1 MSVPENGVVTHYA
14 KATVGVAMVA
24 AVLWGAWTA
33 RQVLILVLVAV
44 VLAVGMD
51 PAVRWSQRRLKMGRG
66 VATAAIMLVTVW
78 FLGLFLALVV
88 PPIVEESSDLI
99 ARVPQY
105 VDEIEESRGWVG
117 DLEEQFE
124 ISARLREMAG
134 DAPALAGS
142 ALSNLFGVVGTVA
155 GGLFNL
161 LTILVLTIYFMAS
174 LPRIEE
180 DLAALFP
187 PEKNQEYRVL
197 MSRATERIGG
207 YVSGNLTISLI
218 AGAASFIGFLIIGL
232 PFPAALAMWI
242 AITDLIPVIGALL
255 GAVLC
260 VLVALTVG
268 VGTAVA
274 TLIFVIVYQQI
285 ENYVIGPKVMN
296 KAVDLSP
303 AAVLVALLVGGA
315 MLGFAGALLALP
327 LAAAAKVVVRDL
339 WLGSHL
345 QPADAEAAA

>member
-1 MSVPENGVVTHYA
+1 
-14 KATVGVAMVA
+14 MVA

-51 PAVRWSQRRLKMGRG
+51 PAVRWSQRRLKMSRG

-78 FLGLFLALVV
+78 FLALFLALVV
-88 PPIVEESSDLI
+88 PPIVEESRDLI
-99 ARVPQY
+99 ARAPRY
-105 VDEIEESRGWVG
+105 VEEIEHSRGWVG
-117 DLEEQFE
+117 ELEEQLE
-124 ISARLREMAG
+124 ISGRLRELAD
-134 DAPALAGS
+134 DAPAIAGS
-142 ALSNLFGVVGTVA
+142 ALSSIFGVVGTVA

-174 LPRIEE
+174 LPRFEE
-180 DLAALFP
+180 DVAALFP
-187 PEKNQEYRVL
+187 PDKKQEYRVL

-218 AGAASFIGFLIIGL
+218 AGVVSFAGFLIIGL

-242 AITDLIPVIGALL
+242 AITDLIPVIGAVL

-268 VGTAVA
+268 IGTAVA
-274 TLIFVIVYQQI
+274 TLIFVLVYQQI

-303 AAVLVALLVGGA
+303 AAVLVALLAGGA

-327 LAAAAKVVVRDL
+327 LAAAAKVIVRDL
-339 WLGSHL
+339 WLGKRL
-345 QPADAEAAA
+345 EPADADAVG